1 MFDFG
6 GVVGHLV
13 NNRAAVNIMLKK
25 ILHFMSRPNIAV
37 DLGTANTR
45 IYSSLNGETTD
56 NPSSMKLVIRKTASV
71 SNEYFQYINAKIST
85 KPLRRG
91 VIVDLKNA
99 TILLKKLV
107 HMNRKSLLAPMALAT
122 APIGTTEKDRDLLRK
137 ALMNAGASHVA
148 IISESRAAAI
158 GAGMD
163 LTLPRA
169 QMLLDIGDGV
179 TEMAVFRGE
188 CIIYHATIHIACSD
202 LHRSVRSTILA
213 RHRVQLE
220 SASVEKLTRVIS
232 SMQNKQESNVE
243 IFDISGIDA
252 VQGKRVSCCI
262 NKRDVI
268 NAIEPILMKF
278 TVMIV
283 NFLKNLPDKIY
294 YEILES
300 GITLTGGGACI
311 AGMDNLIASRT
322 NIKVIVAIDPLHA
335 VINGARQSLNYWI
348 GKKDGWEN
356 FSSSKLTALR

>member
-1 MFDFG
+1 MFSQL
-6 GVVGHLV
+6 VHL
-13 NNRAAVNIMLKK
+13 
-25 ILHFMSRPNIAV
+25 MSRPNIAV

-56 NPSSMKLVIRKTASV
+56 NPSAMHLVVRKTTPV
-71 SNEYFQYINAKIST
+71 SDENFQYINNKIST

-107 HMNRKSLLAPMALAT
+107 NKNRKSFLSPMALAT
-122 APIGTTEKDRDLLRK
+122 APIGTTEKERDLLRK
-137 ALMNAGASHVA
+137 ALMNAGVSHVA
-148 IISESRAAAI
+148 IIPESEAAAI

-163 LTLPRA
+163 LALPHA
-169 QMLLDIGDGV
+169 QMLLDIGEGV
-179 TEMAVFRGE
+179 TEMAVFRGGR
-188 CIIYHATIHIACSD
+188 IIYHSTVRIACSD

-220 SASVEKLTRVIS
+220 EASVEKLTHVIS
-232 SMQNKQESNVE
+232 LMVNAQESNGG
-243 IFDISGIDA
+243 ILDICGVDA
-252 VQGKRVSCCI
+252 VQGKRVNTCI
-262 NKRDVI
+262 NKREVI
-268 NAIEPILMKF
+268 NAIEPVLMKI

-283 NFLKNLPDKIY
+283 NFLKKLPDKIY

-348 GKKDGWEN
+348 GQKDGWEN
-356 FSSSKLTALR
+356 FTWPKLTALR

>member
-1 MFDFG
+1 
-6 GVVGHLV
+6 VGHLV
-13 NNRAAVNIMLKK
+13 NNGAAVNAMLTEL
-25 ILHFMSRPNIAV
+25 LHFMSRPNIVV

-45 IYSSLNGETTD
+45 IYNSLNGETTD
-56 NPSSMKLVIRKTASV
+56 NPSSMNLVVRKTAPV
-71 SNEYFQYINAKIST
+71 SDEYFQYINNKIST

-107 HMNRKSLLAPMALAT
+107 NKNIKSLLSPMALAT
-122 APIGTTEKDRDLLRK
+122 APIGTTEKERDLLRK
-137 ALMNAGASHVA
+137 ALMNAGTSHVA
-148 IISESRAAAI
+148 IIPESLAAAI

-163 LTLPRA
+163 IALPHA

-179 TEMAVFRGE
+179 TEMAVFRGGR
-188 CIIYHATIHIACSD
+188 IIYHATVQIACSD

-220 SASVEKLTRVIS
+220 NASVEKLTHVIS
-232 SMQNKQESNVE
+232 SMLNEQESNVE
-243 IFDISGIDA
+243 IFDICGFDA
-252 VQGKRVSCCI
+252 VQGKRVNCCV

-268 NAIEPILMKF
+268 NTLEPVLMKL

-283 NFLKNLPDKIY
+283 NFLKKLPDKIY

-300 GITLTGGGACI
+300 GIALTGGGACI
-311 AGMDNLIASRT
+311 PGMDNLIATRT

-335 VINGARQSLNYWI
+335 VINGARQSLDYWI
-348 GKKDGWEN
+348 GKKDGWEILPGRN
-356 FSSSKLTALR
+356 